1 MKITTISKVASL
13 VISSVM
19 IQSAVAGHAV
29 GIGVGP
35 HFGGGGFGGGIFG
48 KLFGGGGFHS
58 APVFG
63 GGARFSFGA
72 RPTFG
77 QPVIVRSPSRITT
90 LPRRLTIASHQ
101 RYPISSINHQSTAN
115 SRPQIASRTQQPSER
130 AGNPIFS
137 RQGAS
142 VHRYNNKGLY
152 NGKPSPDPTV
162 TAVQQDLT
170 KLGYYHRSID
180 GLYGRAT
187 RKAVG
192 RYQTDHHLPATGTL
206 TSQML
211 RLLRVS
217 PISRAEIGSEFGTNC
232 IANLCHA
239 FTNDMDPLE
248 LELLVAAKRANTQ
261 CKQSD
266 L

>member
-19 IQSAVAGHAV
+19 IQTAVAGHDE

-35 HFGGGGFGGGIFG
+35 KFGGGGFGGGIFG
-48 KLFGGGGFHS
+48 MLFGD
-58 APVFG
+58 
-63 GGARFSFGA
+63 GA
-72 RPTFG
+72 
-77 QPVIVRSPSRITT
+77 QSPSRITT
-90 LPRRLTIASHQ
+90 STSRLTIPSHQ
-101 RYPISSINHQSTAN
+101 RDRISPINRQSPSN
-115 SRPQIASRTQQPSER
+115 SRSQIASRMQQPSER
-130 AGNPIFS
+130 AGSPIFS

-142 VHRYNNKGLY
+142 VHRYNNEGVY
-152 NGKPSPDPTV
+152 HGNPSPNPTV

-187 RKAVG
+187 REAVA

-211 RLLRVS
+211 QSLRVS
-217 PISRAEIGSEFGTNC
+217 STSRAELGAELGTNRTRE
-232 IANLCHA
+232 IASYI
-239 FTNDMDPLE
+239 
-248 LELLVAAKRANTQ
+248 Q
-261 CKQSD
+261 
-266 L
+266 